1 MVRRADT
8 VRAWALLSVGV
19 SLALITLPGSA
30 AAQVPVRI
38 PVTVAPQAAALASE
52 PSSICASDRNC
63 AYIVVDADTGRV
75 LYEENAQATR
85 HPASITKVMT
95 VYLLLEALESGQ
107 VQLDDRIPISRRAA
121 GATPTKLGVRAGS
134 TISVEDA
141 INALMI
147 RSANDVAIAV
157 GEFLGGSEG
166 RFAEMMTQRARELGM
181 GSTTFRN
188 ASGLPDSRQV
198 TSAEDLARLAIAIR
212 RDFPQYYHIFSRT
225 EFMFE
230 GQLITGHNRPLA
242 SVDGVDGLKTGFV
255 RASGFNLA
263 TTATRGGRRLV
274 VVVLGG
280 NTGAERDAQVTQ
292 LVEAGFAEMG
302 VARAVQAPLPAPVMG
317 LADARDAVD
326 ALNLVPEIPRIAM
339 GPAPVRVAGLTTSS
353 RTVEAAVRPGQARW
367 AAPRSTPGAE
377 VQTAQVT
384 PPLTPPQANPVLTAP
399 VLTGPVVTA
408 PALTATALT
417 APVEAIQVADA
428 GPGLSPPP
436 VTAGSAP
443 ARPAATSQ
451 MPPVATPAVAVV
463 MMAERAPAG
472 AVDSPTPSSGA
483 VIEFVASES
492 APVEM
497 AAAETVSVRAPE
509 AGDVAVPAVTAPVQ
523 VAALTIPR
531 GDRPGLRGTREPSG
545 LLSPVSLD
553 GIASQA
559 GLADMASGLEPA
571 AGSALPSSGLAAAGL
586 TNSGP
591 TDSGPTDSGP
601 TDSGLRPALRDPPP
615 VRFAQL
621 DTDTGPITDEPPATA
636 LNTEATADLGDL
648 FTLPTAAAVP
658 TSDATADAAPEGTIR
673 LAAAAADPVA
683 ETAMATEAA
692 AVMDARDGA
701 DTGVLNGQVVMSAAF
716 DPQGLSVEAGAAAG
730 GAEPATAV
738 AASDTAGSGL
748 TPGPVVDGQPVLV
761 PDPPA
766 VEAARRAQAEADART
781 AQRLADIEAAEAEAR
796 RAREAE
802 QRRVADQRRQDEARR
817 AREEETRRQAEAR
830 ERAARDQAAREE
842 RERQQRLA
850 QARGNVTVQVGA
862 LRGEEQAE
870 DLLAQSRR
878 FFPSFASGEVTSART
893 DSGTW
898 FRVRFGGMALEAAQE
913 ACRRVTRAG
922 GQCEIVAR

>member
-8 VRAWALLSVGV
+8 VRAFALLTAGV
-19 SLALITLPGSA
+19 SLALVTLPGRA

-38 PVTVAPQAAALASE
+38 PVTVAPEAATQLSQ
-52 PSSICASDRNC
+52 PSSICANDSNC
-63 AYIVVDADTGRV
+63 AYIVVDSDTGRV
-75 LYEENAQATR
+75 LFEENAQATR

-121 GATPTKLGVRAGS
+121 GASPTKLGVRAGS

-147 RSANDVAIAV
+147 RSANDVAVAV
-157 GEFLGGSEG
+157 GEFLGGNES

-181 GSTTFRN
+181 GRTTFRN
-188 ASGLPDSRQV
+188 ASGLPDSRQI

-225 EFMFE
+225 EFLFE

-280 NTGAERDAQVTQ
+280 NTGAERDAQVAQ

-302 VARAVQAPLPAPVMG
+302 VSRAVQAPVPVPVMG
-317 LADARDAVD
+317 VVDARDTVD
-326 ALNLVPEIPRIAM
+326 ALNLVPEIPRTAM
-339 GPAPVRVAGLTTSS
+339 GPVPVRTAGLTTSN
-353 RTVEAAVRPGQARW
+353 RTVDAAVRPGQVRW
-367 AAPRSTPGAE
+367 AAPRSTAGSE
-377 VQTAQVT
+377 VQTAQ
-384 PPLTPPQANPVLTAP
+384 A
-399 VLTGPVVTA
+399 A
-408 PALTATALT
+408 PAVPAA
-417 APVEAIQVADA
+417 QVPAVPAQDTVMADA
-428 GPGLSPPP
+428 GAAAAVVP
-436 VTAGSAP
+436 VTASAAPAPQPVQMALVQPAQPPSAP
-443 ARPAATSQ
+443 QAVQQAEDD
-451 MPPVATPAVAVV
+451 PVPVPAVVL
-463 MMAERAPAG
+463 AERAPDGPAPDG
-472 AVDSPTPSSGA
+472 APPAAAMT
-483 VIEFVASES
+483 ASAMTAS
-492 APVEM
+492 AATDGVPVQM
-497 AAAETVSVRAPE
+497 AAAETVSVRAP
-509 AGDVAVPAVTAPVQ
+509 APGDVEVPAAAAPVQ
-523 VAALTIPR
+523 LVAVTLTPSR
-531 GDRPGLRGTREPSG
+531 ADGLRGTRETA
-545 LLSPVSLD
+545 LLLPPVSLS

-559 GLADMASGLEPA
+559 GIAELADGGQSAPPA
-571 AGSALPSSGLAAAGL
+571 YFGSALA
-586 TNSGP
+586 
-591 TDSGPTDSGP
+591 D
-601 TDSGLRPALRDPPP
+601 PAP

-621 DTDTGPITDEPPATA
+621 DADTGPITDEPPATI
-636 LNTEATADLGDL
+636 LNPDATAGLADL
-648 FTLPTAAAVP
+648 FTTPGAPHAV
-658 TSDATADAAPEGTIR
+658 DAGTQTEPEGTIR
-673 LAAAAADPVA
+673 LAAAAADPASEAVP
-683 ETAMATEAA
+683 ATDTAA
-692 AVMDARDGA
+692 AMDSADAGA
-701 DTGVLNGQVVMSAAF
+701 LNGQVMMSAAF
-716 DPQGLSVEAGAAAG
+716 DPQALAVEAAPATGSADVLTAAPALDAG
-730 GAEPATAV
+730 GSSLPA
-738 AASDTAGSGL
+738 
-748 TPGPVVDGQPVLV
+748 GPVVDGQPLLA
-761 PDPPA
+761 PDPQA
-766 VEAARRAQAEADART
+766 VEAARRAQAEADVRT
-781 AQRLADIEAAEAEAR
+781 AQRLAEIDAAEAEAR

-802 QRRVADQRRQDEARR
+802 QRRVAEQRRQDEARR

-830 ERAARDQAAREE
+830 DRAARDQAAREE

-862 LRGEEQAE
+862 LRGEDQAE

-878 FFPSFASGEVTSART
+878 FFPSFASGEVVSART

>member
-19 SLALITLPGSA
+19 SLALITLPGNA

-38 PVTVAPQAAALASE
+38 PVTVAPEAAALASE
-52 PSSICASDRNC
+52 PASICANDSNC

-75 LYEENAQATR
+75 LFEENAQATR

-198 TSAEDLARLAIAIR
+198 TSADDLARLAIAIR

-280 NTGAERDAQVTQ
+280 NTGAERDAQVTR

-302 VARAVQAPLPAPVMG
+302 VSRAVQAPLPAPVMG

-326 ALNLVPEIPRIAM
+326 ALNLVPEIPRTAM
-339 GPAPVRVAGLTTSS
+339 GPVPVRVAGLTTSS

-367 AAPRSTPGAE
+367 SAPRSTPGAE
-377 VQTAQVT
+377 VQTAQAT
-384 PPLTPPQANPVLTAP
+384 PVQANPVQPAPVPTAP
-399 VLTGPVVTA
+399 GL
-408 PALTATALT
+408 PAT
-417 APVEAIQVADA
+417 VEAIQVASA
-428 GPGLSPPP
+428 GPSTPAPT

-443 ARPAATSQ
+443 ALAAASAD
-451 MPPVATPAVAVV
+451 MPPVATPSVAVV

-472 AVDSPTPSSGA
+472 AVDTPAPATGA
-483 VIEFVASES
+483 IIEFVTSES

-497 AAAETVSVRAPE
+497 AAAETVSVRSSE

-523 VAALTIPR
+523 VAALTVT
-531 GDRPGLRGTREPSG
+531 GADRPGLRGTREPSG
-545 LLSPVSLD
+545 LLPPVSLD

-559 GLADMASGLEPA
+559 GLSGMTSGADPAADSGLPN
-571 AGSALPSSGLAAAGL
+571 SGLPE
-586 TNSGP
+586 SGP
-591 TDSGPTDSGP
+591 L
-601 TDSGLRPALRDPPP
+601 DSGLRPALRDPVP

-648 FTLPTAAAVP
+648 FTLPTAAAVSTP
-658 TSDATADAAPEGTIR
+658 DAAVYAAPEGTIR

-701 DTGVLNGQVVMSAAF
+701 DAGVLNGQVVMSAAF
-716 DPQGLSVEAGAAAG
+716 DPQGLSVEGGAAAS
-730 GAEPATAV
+730 GAEPVTAV
-738 AASDTAGSGL
+738 PASDAAGSSL
-748 TPGPVVDGQPVLV
+748 PSGPVVDGQPVLA
-761 PDPPA
+761 PDLLA

-862 LRGEEQAE
+862 LRAEEQAE

>member
-8 VRAWALLSVGV
+8 VRAWALLSAGV

-38 PVTVAPQAAALASE
+38 PVTVAPQAAMQAAAQ
-52 PSSICASDRNC
+52 PSSVCANDSNC

-75 LYEENAQATR
+75 LFEENAQATR

-95 VYLLLEALESGQ
+95 VYLLLEALESGR
-107 VQLDDRIPISRRAA
+107 VQLDDRIPVSRRAA

-157 GEFLGGSEG
+157 GEFLGSSEG

-181 GSTTFRN
+181 DRTTFRN

-225 EFMFE
+225 EFLFQ

-302 VARAVQAPLPAPVMG
+302 VARAVQAPLPAPVIG

-326 ALNLVPEIPRIAM
+326 ALNLVPEIPRMAM
-339 GPAPVRVAGLTTSS
+339 GPAPIRVAGLTTSS
-353 RTVEAAVRPGQARW
+353 RTVDAAVRPGQVRW
-367 AAPRSTPGAE
+367 AAPRSTAGAD
-377 VQTAQVT
+377 VQMAQSVPDT
-384 PPLTPPQANPVLTAP
+384 RMAADM
-399 VLTGPVVTA
+399 GA
-408 PALTATALT
+408 AATA
-417 APVEAIQVADA
+417 V
-428 GPGLSPPP
+428 P
-436 VTAGSAP
+436 VTAAAAAP
-443 ARPAATSQ
+443 LAAGELAETTMMAAVPPPRPVQVALAAPSVPAADPTVPQQTPSDT
-451 MPPVATPAVAVV
+451 PPVAAVV
-463 MMAERAPAG
+463 LAELAPVPGPPAG
-472 AVDSPTPSSGA
+472 AEAAAAADTTAADTGAPPAAA
-483 VIEFVASES
+483 VIDFVASDG
-492 APVEM
+492 APVQM
-497 AAAETVSVRAPE
+497 AATQTVSVRAPE
-509 AGDVAVPAVTAPVQ
+509 PADVAVPAVSTPVQ
-523 VAALTIPR
+523 LAALAPTVALAPAQP
-531 GDRPGLRGTREPSG
+531 GGLRGTRETPP
-545 LLSPVSLD
+545 LLPPVSLS
-553 GIASQA
+553 GLASQA
-559 GLADMASGLEPA
+559 GIGELAPADAPA
-571 AGSALPSSGLAAAGL
+571 AG
-586 TNSGP
+586 TY
-591 TDSGPTDSGP
+591 
-601 TDSGLRPALRDPPP
+601 LRPTLPDRTLPDPAP
-615 VRFAQL
+615 VRFARL
-621 DTDTGPITDEPPATA
+621 DSDTGPITDEPPATA
-636 LNTEATADLGDL
+636 LDPQATQGLADL
-648 FTLPTAAAVP
+648 FTAPGAAQPAQADSVSDSAPNSVP
-658 TSDATADAAPEGTIR
+658 DGTIR
-673 LAAAAADPVA
+673 LAAAAADPA
-683 ETAMATEAA
+683 FEAASATETAGA
-692 AVMDARDGA
+692 MDAAEAGA
-701 DTGVLNGQVVMSAAF
+701 LNGQVVMSAAF
-716 DPQGLSVEAGAAAG
+716 DPQVLAVEVT
-730 GAEPATAV
+730 P
-738 AASDTAGSGL
+738 GSGL
-748 TPGPVVDGQPVLV
+748 APGVGAGSSLPAVPVVDGQPVLA
-761 PDPPA
+761 PDPQA
-766 VEAARRAQAEADART
+766 VEAARRAQADADART
-781 AQRLADIEAAEAEAR
+781 AQRLAEIEAAEDEAR

-802 QRRVADQRRQDEARR
+802 QRRVAEQRRQEEARR
-817 AREEETRRQAEAR
+817 AREDETRRQAEAR

-862 LRGEEQAE
+862 LRGAEQAE

-878 FFPSFASGEVTSART
+878 FFPSFASGEVTTART

>member
-8 VRAWALLSVGV
+8 VRVWALLSVGV

-38 PVTVAPQAAALASE
+38 PVTVAPQAAAPVSE

-63 AYIVVDADTGRV
+63 AYIVVNADTGRV
-75 LYEENAQATR
+75 LYEENAQTTR

-212 RDFPQYYHIFSRT
+212 RDFPQYYHMFSRT

-384 PPLTPPQANPVLTAP
+384 PPQANPALTAP

-408 PALTATALT
+408 PALTATVLT
-417 APVEAIQVADA
+417 APLEAIQVADA
-428 GPGLSPPP
+428 GPSPSSPPI
-436 VTAGSAP
+436 TAGSAP
-443 ARPAATSQ
+443 ALPAATSD

-472 AVDSPTPSSGA
+472 AVDSPAPSSGA

-497 AAAETVSVRAPE
+497 AAAETVSVSAPE

-523 VAALTIPR
+523 VAALTVPR
-531 GDRPGLRGTREPSG
+531 ADRPGLRGTREPSG
-545 LLSPVSLD
+545 LLPPVSLD
-553 GIASQA
+553 RIASQA
-559 GLADMASGLEPA
+559 GLADMASGLEPV
-571 AGSALPSSGLAAAGL
+571 AGSALPSSGLAA
-586 TNSGP
+586 SGP

-601 TDSGLRPALRDPPP
+601 TDSGLRPALRDPVP

-648 FTLPTAAAVP
+648 FTLPTVGAVP

-683 ETAMATEAA
+683 ETAMATEAD

-738 AASDTAGSGL
+738 AASDTAGSSL
-748 TPGPVVDGQPVLV
+748 TPGPLVDGQPVLA

-766 VEAARRAQAEADART
+766 VEVARRAQAEADART

-817 AREEETRRQAEAR
+817 AREEETRRQAQAR